1 MKRRGLFVV
10 IEGSDGSG
18 KATQLNLLKER
29 LKAIGYDVEEFDF
42 PRYEKDSSYFVR
54 QYLSGGYGKATKLS
68 PYTASLF
75 YALDRFEASKSIKKA
90 LLNGKIVLA
99 NRYVGSNMAHQGA
112 KFDDPVEQRGFFI
125 WEDNLEFELLGI
137 PRPDISFFLRVP
149 SNISLKLIE
158 ERAAKTGTKLDGHEM
173 NAKFLSKSLETYDIL
188 CRLFPKDYLAVECA
202 KNNTLMSVAEINDLI
217 WKKLKPLLPAE
228 RPHPSHSVVV
238 KLGQPPKTPAG
249 PVDAPEDELR
259 HIFKDVSLLLRLLL
273 QRNEKTTIS
282 PSYSG
287 WKNSGYSYYA
297 PQGLPRN
304 ISEQYRTTMELLA
317 GKCQQI
323 EDKLNRFLETQ
334 PESVKS
340 NPQYSI
346 DRLLLPLTPLSA
358 LASFELGVRKD
369 GVKQLAENL
378 LSSDG
383 DEAQWTAQQLYLAAR
398 KKWPHDFSRPLETDG
413 LDSISSIISNL
424 PYNEL
429 SRLGSDD
436 VVTVTEAT
444 PKLEF
449 DLLAESL
456 YPHTDLT
463 LEEIVESVS
472 NWTYAQKYKGLKE
485 AASRG
490 SILKQVR
497 YKLDILSDQVA
508 LDRIVEISRPT
519 FYRLQTFTARY
530 GFDTPPIIE
539 DAGAEDLYADCFD
552 ESLKLFS
559 LMQGAGLDQAAAY
572 MTLIGHRIRWQLN
585 SDAASLK
592 QVFEQADSSIRPL
605 SAAIAEKVSEAHPLL
620 WDILNGFPM
629 EAKMPKN
636 RVKPAHRP
644 SKRRSRKPK
653 KS

>member
-1 MKRRGLFVV
+1 MFIV

-42 PRYEKDSSYFVR
+42 PRYDEESSYFVR
-54 QYLSGGYGKATKLS
+54 RYLAGAYGQATKLS

-75 YALDRFEASKSIKKA
+75 YALDRFEASKAIKKA
-90 LLNGKIVLA
+90 LGDGKIVLA

-112 KFDDPVEQRGFFI
+112 KFEDPVEQRGFFI

-137 PRPDISFFLRVP
+137 PRPDVSFFLRVP
-149 SNISLKLIE
+149 ADISLKLIE
-158 ERAAKTGTKLDGHEM
+158 ERAAKTGAKLDDHEK
-173 NAKFLSKSLETYDIL
+173 NAKFLIKSLETYDIL
-188 CRLFPKDYLAVECA
+188 CRLFPKDYKAIECA
-202 KNNTLMSVAEINDLI
+202 KNDKLMTVAKVNDLI

-238 KLGQPPKTPAG
+238 KLGAPAKEPAG
-249 PVDAPEDELR
+249 SVDAPDGELR

-273 QRNEKTTIS
+273 QRNEKTSIS
-282 PSYSG
+282 PSYRG
-287 WKNSGYSYYA
+287 WQASDYSYYT
-297 PQGLPRN
+297 PQGMPKN
-304 ISEQYRTTMELLA
+304 IAEHYRATMELLA
-317 GKCQQI
+317 GKHRQI
-323 EDKLNRFLETQ
+323 ADKLERYLEDQ

-340 NPQYSI
+340 NPQNSVEG
-346 DRLLLPLTPLSA
+346 LLLPLTPLSA
-358 LASFELGVRKD
+358 LVSFEFGVRKE
-369 GVKQLAENL
+369 GLRQLSENL

-398 KKWPHDFSRPLETDG
+398 KKWPEDFKRPLETDG
-413 LDSISSIISNL
+413 MDSISSIISQL

-429 SRLGSDD
+429 SKLGSDD
-436 VVTVTEAT
+436 VVNVAAAY

-456 YPHTDLT
+456 YPHTDLP
-463 LEEIVESVS
+463 LEDIVEGVS
-472 NWTYAQKYKGLKE
+472 NWSYSQKYQGLKE
-485 AASRG
+485 AAGRS

-497 YKLDILSDQVA
+497 YKLDILSDQLA
-508 LDRIVEISRPT
+508 LDKIVEISKSPAFRV
-519 FYRLQTFTARY
+519 QSFTARY
-530 GFDTPPIIE
+530 GFDTPSIIE
-539 DAGAEDLYADCFD
+539 EAGADDLYAECFD

-559 LMQGAGLDQAAAY
+559 LMQGAGLDQTAAY
-572 MTLIGHRIRWQLN
+572 ATLLGHRVRWQL
-585 SDAASLK
+585 SVDAASLK
-592 QVFEQADSSIRPL
+592 QVIYHADANLRPL
-605 SAAIAEKVSEAHPLL
+605 SSAISERVSEAHPLL
-620 WDILNGFPM
+620 WDILHGLPM

-636 RVKPAHRP
+636 KIKPAHRP